1 MNFILRKSIDNQT
14 ITLKVL
20 KTFSFLKIK
29 KISFSFTLT
38 VSKNVKKNTHI
49 TQKLLGAI
57 LQMFSSSLACMFQR
71 NFRLVFCEYLMQVS
85 VQM

>member
-38 VSKNVKKNTHI
+38 VSENVKKNTLYVNISH
-49 TQKLLGAI
+49 K
-57 LQMFSSSLACMFQR
+57 
-71 NFRLVFCEYLMQVS
+71 NY
-85 VQM
+85 